1 MAGVAV
7 DSEISVLYKVIND

>member
-1 MAGVAV
+1 MAGDAV